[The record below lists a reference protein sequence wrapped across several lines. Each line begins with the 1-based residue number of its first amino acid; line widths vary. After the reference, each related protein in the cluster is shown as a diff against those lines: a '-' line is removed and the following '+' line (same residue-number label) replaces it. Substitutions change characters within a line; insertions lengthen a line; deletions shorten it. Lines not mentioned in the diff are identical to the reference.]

1 MRLVQNLFVASG
13 VVGKNSPKNRVK
25 MAKVYTGQ
33 KIQHICLRVHT
44 GSIKM
49 GTPGYSESRK

>member
-1 MRLVQNLFVASG
+1 MLMQQLFVASG
-13 VVGKNSPKNRVK
+13 VVRFFAPQNREK
-25 MAKVYTGQ
+25 SRSWSTGQ
-33 KIQHICLRVHT
+33 RIQHICLRVHT

>member
-1 MRLVQNLFVASG
+1 MGDLFMAGG
-13 VVGKNSPKNRVK
+13 VVGKNAPKNRVK

-49 GTPGYSESRK
+49 RTPGYSESRK